1 MNRLAVFALVVAGS
15 AFAVPAIAQDHWT
28 EGPVWQI
35 DYYRTKPGKF
45 DDYLKY
51 LRSSVAP
58 QTAEAKKQG
67 LILDS
72 KMFVNPSPAN
82 EKDWNIAFATLHAN
96 FGKALDYNAQDDAKS
111 KAIAEKAYKTRDED
125 KQREMT
131 APRFGWRDY
140 IRTSYVREVTLK
152 PLP

>member
-1 MNRLAVFALVVAGS
+1 MNKLAVFALVSGC
-15 AFAVPAIAQDHWT
+15 AFALPSVAQEHWT

-51 LRSSVAP
+51 LRSSVMP
-58 QTAEAKKQG
+58 QTAELKNQG
-67 LILDS
+67 L
-72 KMFVNPSPAN
+72 N
-82 EKDWNIAFATLHAN
+82 
-96 FGKALDYNAQDDAKS
+96 NAQDDAKG
-111 KAIAEKAYKTRDED
+111 KAIAEKHFNTRDEN
-125 KQREMT
+125 KQQELI

-140 IRTSYVREVTLK
+140 LRTSYVREVTLK